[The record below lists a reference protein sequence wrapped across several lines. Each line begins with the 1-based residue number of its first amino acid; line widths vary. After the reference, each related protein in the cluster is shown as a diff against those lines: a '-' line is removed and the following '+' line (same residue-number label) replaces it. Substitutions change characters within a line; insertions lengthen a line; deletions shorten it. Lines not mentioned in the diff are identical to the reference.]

1 MSDHPPERRRV
12 LLVDDDTL
20 MLATLDLLLKNAGY
34 ETAQATSGDAA
45 LELAAQFHPDLAL
58 LDVTMSG
65 MSGLDLAK
73 KLQQIGGVPFMFVSA
88 NADTEIVKRAT
99 EFGALGYLLKPFDMA
114 QVVPA
119 FEAAL
124 SRADEIRHL
133 RDREANLTTAL
144 NASRETAMAVGLLMA
159 KYGANRQAAFDV
171 LRSFARSSQ
180 KKIHDVAESLL
191 EAEELQSQFKN
202 LFGRNKKN

>member
-1 MSDHPPERRRV
+1 
-12 LLVDDDTL
+12 